1 MKKSLIEIYAL
12 AVCFITVA
20 CFVVTFGLAL
30 WDVVEFTVPEF
41 TINQSQ
47 YERHQSDDEY
57 SEYIS
62 RRSQYKGENAEP
74 IPSGEELTK
83 AREKSYAFII
93 ASERRTA
100 LQDFFQ
106 KLIIILVDTIAF
118 FIHWRIAGK
127 ARREN
132 N

>member
-12 AVCFITVA
+12 AICFITVA
-20 CFVVTFGLAL
+20 CFVVTFGFAL

-41 TINQSQ
+41 TINQHQ
-47 YERHQSDDEY
+47 YEPHQTDDSYLEH
-57 SEYIS
+57 IS
-62 RRSQYKGENAEP
+62 RRSQYKGDNAEP
-74 IPSGEELTK
+74 LPSGEELTK
-83 AREKSYAFII
+83 AKEKSYGLII
-93 ASERRTA
+93 SSEKRSA

-132 N
+132 S